1 MSKLNNQDSK
11 KLVEEKVESSEEED
25 EPDNQVTDLQ
35 KPKDA
40 KKKKKKKTKTA
51 QSAEPKQS
59 AMGKLIQERLKKAEE
74 EQARIKALQEEEERK
89 IREEEERIAAE
100 KRRVEEEKE
109 RKRQAKQDKITA
121 QKKAGTYM
129 TKTDKARA
137 RKNKERLE
145 QLMRLHGTMIVD
157 GIIVPDPNYVPP
169 QTKSQELSKI
179 TESNKELDIEEL
191 NMLAGEKQSYE
202 FDGEDGEGEEDE
214 DEITESKDQYRSIIT
229 CIMGHVDTGKTKM
242 LDKIRGTNV
251 QDGEAGGI
259 TQQIGATFIPK
270 DTLLQKMGLLAN
282 KEEFNINVPGLLM
295 IDTPGHEAFANLR
308 SRGSRLCD
316 IAIVNVDL
324 VHGLEQ
330 QTLQSIS
337 MLKEV
342 GTRFIISLNKIDRL
356 YGWKSTPDRN
366 IREALAEQDEN
377 TLGEFNTRLEGI
389 ITQIMELGFNA
400 KLYWENDSI
409 EDTINICP
417 TSAITGEGIGDI
429 LFNIVDYSQNYLSEQ
444 ITWEEEIKCVVME
457 STVTE
462 GFGNTI
468 DVILINGELSVGNRI
483 IVSTTDGPVETIIRN
498 ILTPPPNRESR
509 IKSEYI
515 HHKSIKGAI
524 GIKIVANKISKTL
537 AGTPVIP
544 INSSDEKE
552 SLIQQAQEAISQSEM
567 IELQSHGLVVHAS
580 TLGSL
585 EALLQFLRV
594 ECSPPIP
601 VSQVTIGPVLKK
613 DVVKISIIND
623 KLSQEFKTI
632 LAFNVEVDEEAVK
645 EAEILGIKIFTAEI
659 IYHLFDQF
667 IKYKEEIITRQREQA
682 RPLAVF
688 PCELKILPNCIFNK
702 KGPLVFGVEVINGN
716 LHLGTPLSTP
726 DGTVIGKVIGI
737 QNDHKDV
744 NIGKKGM
751 SVCIKVDNQ
760 ENPTISYGR
769 HFDHTKPLYSK
780 ITRES
785 INVIKEHFKKDI
797 TPEDFNLLVNLK
809 RIFRIG

>member
-645 EAEILGIKIFTAEI
+645 EAEVLGIKIFTAEI

-667 IKYKEEIITRQREQA
+667 IKYKEEIVTRQREQA

>member
-270 DTLLQKMGLLAN
+270 NTLLQKMGCLAS

-645 EAEILGIKIFTAEI
+645 EAEVLGIKIFTAEI

-667 IKYKEEIITRQREQA
+667 IKYKEEIVTRQREQA